1 MYNEQV
7 RRGQVSE
14 KAKFEYA
21 WCLVRSKYIDDMK
34 EGVALLEGTD
44 KRVAQFIS
52 IVYYTIHCRSLTQVF
67 ITPLHCIICH
77 GQFFSI
83 SLRPLISYSM
93 EKFVSHALE
102 LQFLILTYKRLPN
115 LRCTKTSNAKLIF
128 FFHGCHMILV
138 VLHINLDY
146 FICMSKE
153 NPSCGNNFERH
164 FFSS

>member
-1 MYNEQV
+1 MPNLSV
-7 RRGQVSE
+7 L
-14 KAKFEYA
+14 
-21 WCLVRSKYIDDMK
+21 C
-34 EGVALLEGTD
+34 
-44 KRVAQFIS
+44 
-52 IVYYTIHCRSLTQVF
+52 
-67 ITPLHCIICH
+67 ITPFIADLLLKSLSLPCIACIICH

-115 LRCTKTSNAKLIF
+115 LRSTKTSNAKFIF

-138 VLHINLDY
+138 VLHMNLDY

-164 FFSS
+164 FFSSWLPVIPVFHGWLVVY